1 MTTLDLFSSV
11 SMNEV
16 VTVNNVIT
24 TEEILLSQADE
35 NQLINPISDNDID
48 FTPFTEVEKTKG
60 ITLNQ
65 LAKASDIVDKNG
77 ELNNGINA
85 YSLLNEVFNICNE
98 NKLNYKVADL
108 FVADNKNKA
117 LGNGVSIN
125 KQLAEAYQQ
134 KNKTE
139 NIPFAAT
146 TFNRIFANINLIDFS
161 TDTHV
166 ANIVVA
172 TNQKGLQVAIGANCY
187 ACRNQTILG
196 SKQIVSTYGMTDKIK
211 DINSFI
217 AAVKQMIKEY
227 SFERDMKLLEQMKA
241 INIDAN
247 QIYQMI
253 GELTAIRCSYDSKV
267 KDIKNLCSADVY
279 PLNQSQICKF
289 TESLLLTY
297 SRNRTL
303 NLYDVYQSAT
313 TLYKVV
319 SMDLPNV
326 LPQNNSF
333 SNYIRNKFNI
343 AI

>member
-139 NIPFAAT
+139 NIPF
-146 TFNRIFANINLIDFS
+146 
-161 TDTHV
+161 
-166 ANIVVA
+166 
-172 TNQKGLQVAIGANCY
+172 
-187 ACRNQTILG
+187 
-196 SKQIVSTYGMTDKIK
+196 
-211 DINSFI
+211 
-217 AAVKQMIKEY
+217 
-227 SFERDMKLLEQMKA
+227 
-241 INIDAN
+241 
-247 QIYQMI
+247 
-253 GELTAIRCSYDSKV
+253 CSHYF
-267 KDIKNLCSADVY
+267 
-279 PLNQSQICKF
+279 QS
-289 TESLLLTY
+289 
-297 SRNRTL
+297 
-303 NLYDVYQSAT
+303 
-313 TLYKVV
+313 
-319 SMDLPNV
+319 
-326 LPQNNSF
+326 
-333 SNYIRNKFNI
+333 YIR
-343 AI
+343 

>member
-98 NKLNYKVADL
+98 NKLTYKVADL

-125 KQLAEAYQQ
+125 KQLTEAYQQ
-134 KNKTE
+134 KNKT
-139 NIPFAAT
+139 
-146 TFNRIFANINLIDFS
+146 
-161 TDTHV
+161 
-166 ANIVVA
+166 
-172 TNQKGLQVAIGANCY
+172 
-187 ACRNQTILG
+187 
-196 SKQIVSTYGMTDKIK
+196 
-211 DINSFI
+211 
-217 AAVKQMIKEY
+217 
-227 SFERDMKLLEQMKA
+227 
-241 INIDAN
+241 
-247 QIYQMI
+247 
-253 GELTAIRCSYDSKV
+253 DS
-267 KDIKNLCSADVY
+267 SAG
-279 PLNQSQICKF
+279 C
-289 TESLLLTY
+289 
-297 SRNRTL
+297 
-303 NLYDVYQSAT
+303 
-313 TLYKVV
+313 
-319 SMDLPNV
+319 
-326 LPQNNSF
+326 
-333 SNYIRNKFNI
+333 
-343 AI
+343 